1 MLRHMLDDGFYER
14 MKDNHHWKSF
24 REQAAWYTMTG
35 TIYHS
40 WVPFTDMPNF
50 GFHSDTSD
58 ELKYSLEELAEH
70 IQIFPTEWNVTH
82 VAGEEWPVFSA
93 NYSGVESSFL
103 YVFRWFSIRF
113 RISTSLQLL
122 SVLFSGSVH
131 FQLAC

>member
-1 MLRHMLDDGFYER
+1 MLSKRDLLLTITSRECRCTFGLDLLWMVGFPHR
-14 MKDNHHWKSF
+14 F
-24 REQAAWYTMTG
+24 AQTYTQSAQVSP
-35 TIYHS
+35 S
-40 WVPFTDMPNF
+40 W
-50 GFHSDTSD
+50 GES
-58 ELKYSLEELAEH
+58 
-70 IQIFPTEWNVTH
+70 H

-103 YVFRWFSIRF
+103 YVFRWFSISF